1 MAIDWITMNAKGRKR
16 LVSLINWLKKLKD
29 RKSVV

>member
-16 LVSLINWLKKLKD
+16 LVNLINGLRKLRSFED
-29 RKSVV
+29 